1 MSKTYAQV
9 MKQIDHLKAEAERL
23 RKQEINGVVERIR
36 EAIQFYN
43 LSAADLGLGRGHAK
57 PGPKAGAA
65 KGRKRVLRRRGGAAK
80 VAKYRDENGNTW
92 AGRGKRPIWLHQA
105 LAAGRTLEEFA
116 VK

>member
-23 RKQEINGVVERIR
+23 RKQEINGVVDRIR

-43 LSAADLGLGRGHAK
+43 LSAADLGLGRGNAK
-57 PGPKAGAA
+57 AGAKAGAA
-65 KGRKRVLRRRGGAAK
+65 KGTKRIVRRRGAAK
-80 VAKYRDENGNTW
+80 VAAKYRDENGNTW
-92 AGRGKRPIWLHQA
+92 AGRGKRPIWLHKA